1 MSRFDDLI
9 TGSVNLFFS
18 FFFPLFHRPPN
29 VVRLSFLFF
38 PFRFVQMWRG
48 RRRRREDVDITFRYS
63 FLRRVIIVA

>member
-18 FFFPLFHRPPN
+18 FFFPLFHRRAN

-38 PFRFVQMWRG
+38 PFSFRTNVEREEEEEGG
-48 RRRRREDVDITFRYS
+48 R
-63 FLRRVIIVA
+63 

>member
-18 FFFPLFHRPPN
+18 FFFPLFHRRAN

-38 PFRFVQMWRG
+38 SLFVSYKCGEGGG
-48 RRRRREDVDITFRYS
+48 REGGR
-63 FLRRVIIVA
+63 